1 MIAKQDYR
9 QVQDQLQAFL
19 DEQFEEVSVQIGD
32 GIHYRG
38 TNVVVTSPRFKGLLP
53 EQRFY
58 LVARAIPTD
67 FYEQH
72 LRGGCVWFE
81 LAPGETG
88 KDLMK
93 MPRSGDIVAEE
104 AAIGRKLT
112 KLGFF
117 NKLPAALR
125 AQGSGASEDDFSL
138 SRRVLSKAGLDDAEV
153 TQACLY
159 FILQGAYSDRQVL
172 TEVAGAL
179 EEDD

>member
-1 MIAKQDYR
+1 MIAKKDYPR
-9 QVQDQLQAFL
+9 IQDQLQAFL
-19 DEQFEEVSVQIGD
+19 AKQFKEVSVQIGD

-38 TNVVVTSPRFKGLLP
+38 TNIVVTSPKFKGLLP

-58 LVARAIPTD
+58 LVAQAIPTD
-67 FYEQH
+67 FYEEH

-93 MPRSGDIVAEE
+93 LPRSEDIAAEE
-104 AAIGRKLT
+104 AAIGRRLT

-117 NKLPAALR
+117 NKLQAALR
-125 AQGSGASEDDFSL
+125 APGSGASEDDFPL

-153 TQACLY
+153 TQACLF
-159 FILQGAYSDRQVL
+159 FILHGAYSDAQVL
-172 TEVAGAL
+172 HECITRHFG
-179 EEDD
+179 